1 MAMLNSQRVANIS
14 ISTVSIPFHH
24 TSPYFPMSL
33 IVKSQQSQR
42 LEESYP
48 HSFMILTYF
57 NHVFQSHAFQCLP
70 IFSPHVPMSSNQ
82 RQRHPPNPR
91 PRALSAV
98 PGRCPT
104 SFAAPLL
111 DGDPRWGW
119 PALRV
124 SYCTLYIVW
133 IINYLYSPY
142 IYAYIYIVYLSIC
155 TIICLQFYISIDMYH
170 YLYK

>member
-57 NHVFQSHAFQCLP
+57 NHVFQSHTFQCLP
-70 IFSPHVPMSSNQ
+70 IFFPTCSHVFQPTPKAPTKSPSACTFCSA
-82 RQRHPPNPR
+82 R
-91 PRALSAV
+91 PVSHKLCGTTGCSMV
-98 PGRCPT
+98 TQGGGGLRCEFHT
-104 SFAAPLL
+104 
-111 DGDPRWGW
+111 
-119 PALRV
+119 V
-124 SYCTLYIVW
+124 HCILYG
-133 IINYLYSPY
+133 
-142 IYAYIYIVYLSIC
+142 
-155 TIICLQFYISIDMYH
+155 
-170 YLYK
+170 